1 MIKKL
6 AWAAGTLVLALLL
19 LAIGTFV
26 TTGPAR
32 PPADSISASWLQPG
46 PWEVA
51 QQDFR
56 FVDSSRPTAE
66 NRGVAG
72 SPERVLNT
80 TLWYPV
86 GALGPLPLIIHSHGI
101 LSSRTEMPYLMEQL
115 ASHGYLVA
123 AADFPLTSGTTEGGA
138 NAVDVVNQPADL
150 SFILASLLVLTPE
163 EKAFTGEIDT
173 TRIGLSGYSLG
184 GLTTVLAT
192 WHPRLREQRVA
203 AAVTMAA
210 PTAAFAP
217 AFFERIP
224 VPFLAISGTADALIE
239 HRGNA
244 DDIPQRIPG
253 AGLLTIEGASH
264 LGFLGAAE
272 PTFRF
277 MDNPD
282 SLGCSAVLD
291 ALDGDPDAAYQ
302 AVAEAS
308 GGIDLS
314 RELPPICGE
323 EIEESM
329 HPGRQHMITQIAILS
344 FFESVFGRDP
354 ERRQAARE
362 ALTSALARDFAE
374 ASFSQ
379 GRDAP

>member
-1 MIKKL
+1 MIRKL
-6 AWAAGTLVLALLL
+6 AWATGLFVFALIL
-19 LAIGTFV
+19 LAIITFV
-26 TTGPAR
+26 TTGPER
-32 PPADSISASWLQPG
+32 PPAGSTSLAWLQPG

-72 SPERVLNT
+72 APERVLST
-80 TLWYPV
+80 TVWYPV
-86 GALGPLPLIIHSHGI
+86 EALGPLPLIIHSHGI

-115 ASHGYLVA
+115 ASHGYIVA
-123 AADFPLTSGTTEGGA
+123 APDFPLTSGTTEGGA
-138 NAVDVVNQPADL
+138 NALDVVNQPGDL

-163 EKAFTGEIDT
+163 EKPFAGEIDT

-184 GLTTVLAT
+184 GLTAVLAT
-192 WHPRLREQRVA
+192 WHPSLREQRVA
-203 AAVTMAA
+203 AAVAMAA
-210 PTAAFAP
+210 PTAAFTP
-217 AFFERIP
+217 EFFAGVS

-282 SLGCSAVLD
+282 SLGCGAVVD
-291 ALDGDPDAAYQ
+291 ALDGDPDAAFR
-302 AVAEAS
+302 AVAEADI
-308 GGIDLS
+308 GIDLN
-314 RELPPICGE
+314 RELPLICGE

-329 HPGRQHMITQIAILS
+329 HPGRQHMITQIAVLS
-344 FFESVFGRDP
+344 FFESVFGRNA

-362 ALTSALARDFAE
+362 ALTSALPRDFAE
-374 ASFSQ
+374 ASFTQ
-379 GRDAP
+379 GRDAL